1 MIHHSCDGCKRLI
14 DPSQALRYVVRME
27 IYAATIV
34 NNTDESDDDRDHLAE
49 IQYIL
54 EQMDDSES
62 EAIGGE
68 VYQQLRFDL
77 CPQCREKFL
86 SNPIS
91 REAVTQL
98 DFSQN

>member
-1 MIHHSCDGCKRLI
+1 MIHHSCDACKRLI
-14 DPSQALRYVVRME
+14 DPNHALRYVVRME
-27 IYAATIV
+27 VYAATEV
-34 NNTDESDDDRDHLAE
+34 NNTDESDDDRDHLLE
-49 IQYIL
+49 IQDIL

-62 EAIGGE
+62 EAISGE

-91 REAVTQL
+91 RGAATKL
-98 DFSQN
+98 DFSEN